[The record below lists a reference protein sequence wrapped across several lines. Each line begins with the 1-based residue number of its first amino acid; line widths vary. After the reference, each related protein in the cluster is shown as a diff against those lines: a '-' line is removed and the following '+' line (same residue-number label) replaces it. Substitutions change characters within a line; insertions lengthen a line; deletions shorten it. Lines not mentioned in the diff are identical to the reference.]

1 MQSTSISAVA
11 ASIANPPPTTTAK
24 TNAAKTTTVAASTTP
39 TATNPTATAPT
50 TAPVASKSAAPTQS
64 VASAVS
70 TATAT
75 LATTTYSTTAGGKN
89 YSANVSESKGTY
101 TLSVPNVPGGTVTG
115 TSLTAAE
122 EALSIRIDI
131 LA

>member
-1 MQSTSISAVA
+1 MQTNSISTVA
-11 ASIANPPPTTTAK
+11 AGVPNPPTT
-24 TNAAKTTTVAASTTP
+24 AAKTS
-39 TATNPTATAPT
+39 TATTATATATPT
-50 TAPVASKSAAPTQS
+50 TAPVASKSAAPAQS

-89 YSANVSESKGTY
+89 YSANISESNGTY

-122 EALSIRIDI
+122 AALSIRIDI

>member
-1 MQSTSISAVA
+1 MQTNSIS
-11 ASIANPPPTTTAK
+11 
-24 TNAAKTTTVAASTTP
+24 TVAASVPNPPTTAAKTS
-39 TATNPTATAPT
+39 TATTATATPT
-50 TAPVASKSAAPTQS
+50 TAPVASKSAAPAQS

-89 YSANVSESKGTY
+89 YSANISESNGTY

-122 EALSIRIDI
+122 AGLSIRIDI

>member
-1 MQSTSISAVA
+1 MQSTNISTVA
-11 ASIANPPPTTTAK
+11 ASIANPPPSTKAKAPTTTAA
-24 TNAAKTTTVAASTTP
+24 TAATTP
-39 TATNPTATAPT
+39 TKAAA
-50 TAPVASKSAAPTQS
+50 AAPTQS
-64 VASAVS
+64 VASTVS

-75 LATTTYSTTAGGKN
+75 LPTTTYSTRAGGKN
-89 YSANVSESKGTY
+89 YSANISESNGTY

-122 EALSIRIDI
+122 AALSTRIDI